1 MSEPTAPGPPEP
13 SAPPEDRAA
22 VRAQQE
28 AALRRFAWL
37 ILASGAVLL
46 ALGAGLGGVDFAA
59 AVLLGFLIVLLNFY
73 WTKKAVIS
81 VLFSGQ
87 ARSLLAVSFLVKFGV
102 TGVVLFYAILR
113 LNVDA
118 VGVLVG
124 LSSLALASALF
135 ALQSGGSR

>member
-1 MSEPTAPGPPEP
+1 
-13 SAPPEDRAA
+13 
-22 VRAQQE
+22 
-28 AALRRFAWL
+28 
-37 ILASGAVLL
+37 
-46 ALGAGLGGVDFAA
+46 
-59 AVLLGFLIVLLNFY
+59 VLLGFLIVLLNFY